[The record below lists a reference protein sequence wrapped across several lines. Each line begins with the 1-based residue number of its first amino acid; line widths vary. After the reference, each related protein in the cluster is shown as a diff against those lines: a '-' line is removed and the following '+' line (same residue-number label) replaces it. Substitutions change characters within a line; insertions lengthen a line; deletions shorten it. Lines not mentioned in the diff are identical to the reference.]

1 MSLVFDCGE
10 SSYVDCVI
18 RRLLYTMGES
28 QQNFSALN
36 FDKLNL
42 DNFHTWKF
50 SMKMFLIGKGLW
62 EIVDGSE
69 TVAEGAGT
77 DALAKFKKRDNLAL
91 STICLG
97 INSDLHI
104 YVRASKSGKD
114 AWDAL
119 SKRFEEKTL
128 SKKISYR
135 RKLYRTNMNPGTDM
149 TTHINHIKT
158 ISEHLEA
165 LDDPV
170 PEKDLVMILIS
181 SWPPEYNNLITTL
194 ETLEEEKLEWT
205 YVRDRAIAE
214 YERIKRKRDDHVNSK
229 DEALN
234 INFPNR
240 GRGRGRGRGRK
251 QNGQE
256 KSEKRTCHRCKEV
269 GHIVKNCPKKDQ
281 PKDRENGD
289 ANANI
294 VIVDDDGEYALMSNI
309 NENQFDDADDE
320 PDTDTDVDIAVING
334 YDPLINKDTED
345 TSSEC
350 IDGSDD
356 SGDESDTSPRCSS
369 ISDVADLNADDVEYA
384 LTVASD
390 KGAPHPSECCDNNPW
405 LLDSGS
411 SRHMTPSK
419 DDFVTYLKLKIPVKV
434 GLADDS
440 SVLGYGIGNV
450 NITLFDGNQFVSVVI
465 KNVLYVPKLKRR
477 LLSITDITEKGSIVT
492 FGDGICT
499 VKMKGKHFLLG
510 QRHGKLWRVPCQE
523 EQCFLSAAES
533 FTASAKEISIELW
546 HQRYGHLS
554 YGNLD
559 ILNRK
564 KMVNGLG
571 DINSKNLPNDNCEG
585 CILGKHN
592 RSPFPKKSASST
604 TQPLDL
610 IHSDVC
616 GPMSVESIGGSR
628 YFITF
633 IDDNSRFVVT
643 YSMKHK
649 NEALDKFKEFVEMA
663 ETKFERRM
671 KKVRTDNGGEYVSNA
686 FNNYLKERGT
696 QDQRTVPYTPEQNAV
711 AERMNRTLL
720 EKVRSMLHHSKLPLR
735 FWAEALATATHLRN
749 CSPTST
755 LDETPYERW
764 NGEKP
769 DVSSFRVFGCK
780 AYAHIPKENRKKLD
794 PKSQKCIFLG
804 YPVGVKGY
812 KLYDP
817 STRKMIVRRDVIFVE
832 NNFDNNIEKNGE
844 PDELLPA
851 ICFDL
856 DYDQSDDED
865 INDDVTR
872 EEEDRGNVGEQEAPR
887 EERPRRNV
895 NPINRYGSIA
905 THQDGHW
912 EILGAPDEANL
923 AIGVGVDDPKSYQD
937 AMSSP
942 NSDRWKTAA
951 DVEMNSIL
959 KNKTWELVDL
969 PPGKTAIGSKWVF
982 KTKMNADGSINKHKA
997 RLVAQGFAQQHG
1009 IDYEETFAPVVKY
1022 VSLRTVLA
1030 IANQHNM
1037 ELHQMDVNSA
1047 YLNGDIDADIYM
1059 RQPEGFIDSDNPNKV
1074 CKLRKGLYG
1083 LKQGGRIWNQKI
1095 DHYLKSQG
1103 YTPSDADPCIY
1114 VKHNQGK
1121 IVIIALYVDDTIIA
1135 SNCNEMLHDAKKML
1149 NEKFDMTDLGEVK
1162 SILGM
1167 SVERN
1172 RAKGVL
1178 TINQSAYL
1186 QSALERFGMA
1196 DCNPVST
1203 PMEPGKHYEKTPD
1216 DEEGFNTREF
1226 QALIGSLVYASIAT
1240 RPDISE
1246 AVGKLS
1252 QHMSRPNKEHWAAAK
1267 RVLRYIKGTLQFGLN
1282 FERSDNFKLIGYS
1295 DADWAGDVDTRK
1307 STSGYVFMLGKAT
1320 VAWAS
1325 KKQSV
1330 VALSTT
1336 EAEYIAL
1343 CSATQEAVWLRR
1355 LLQSLRE
1362 GQARP
1367 TTIFEDN
1374 RGAISLSKNPKDHT
1388 RTKHIDI
1395 KYHYV
1400 RDAVQNNEI
1409 DIQPCET
1416 KLMIADQLT
1425 KGLPKPAFEKHRNA
1439 MNVEVY

>member
-1 MSLVFDCGE
+1 M
-10 SSYVDCVI
+10 
-18 RRLLYTMGES
+18 
-28 QQNFSALN
+28 
-36 FDKLNL
+36 
-42 DNFHTWKF
+42 
-50 SMKMFLIGKGLW
+50 
-62 EIVDGSE
+62 
-69 TVAEGAGT
+69 
-77 DALAKFKKRDNLAL
+77 
-91 STICLG
+91 
-97 INSDLHI
+97 NSDLHI
-104 YVRASKSGKD
+104 YVRAAKSGKD

-294 VIVDDDGEYALMSNI
+294 VIVNDDGEYALMSNI
-309 NENQFDDADDE
+309 NENQFDDADDA
-320 PDTDTDVDIAVING
+320 PDTDTDVDIAVIDG
-334 YDPLINKDTED
+334 YDPVINTDTED

-356 SGDESDTSPRCSS
+356 SGDDSDTSPRCSP
-369 ISDVADLNADDVEYA
+369 ISDVADSNADDVEDA
-384 LTVASD
+384 LHVSPNGD
-390 KGAPHPSECCDNNPW
+390 KLTLDRALCARDDHW
-405 LLDSGS
+405 TLDSGCT
-411 SRHMTPSK
+411 RHMTPVKSEFTSYVE
-419 DDFVTYLKLKIPVKV
+419 FVKPIPVN
-434 GLADDS
+434 LADKS
-440 SVLGYGIGNV
+440 QIYGYGIGNV
-450 NITLFDGNQFVSVVI
+450 MIKLFDGSTFVPVVI
-465 KNVLYVPKLKRR
+465 KNVMYVPKLHRK
-477 LLSITDITEKGSIVT
+477 LLSISDITDRGSTVT
-492 FGDGICT
+492 FAGRSST
-499 VKMKGKHFLLG
+499 VTINGKTFLFG
-510 QRHGKLWRVPCQE
+510 QRHGKLWLLYCDDE
-523 EQCFLSAAES
+523 ECFVNFVGEVQ
-533 FTASAKEISIELW
+533 TKETPKELW
-546 HQRYGHLS
+546 HQRYAHLS
-554 YGNLD
+554 STYLD
-559 ILNRK
+559 MLQSRS
-564 KMVNGLG
+564 MVDGLSFAH
-571 DINSKNLPNDNCEG
+571 DDEISICEG
-585 CILGKHN
+585 CIYGKQH
-592 RSPFPKKSASST
+592 RRPFPKASKRVT
-604 TQPLDL
+604 TSPLEL

-616 GPMSVESIGGSR
+616 GPISTPTIGGSR
-628 YFITF
+628 YFVTF
-633 IDDNSRFVVT
+633 IDNFSRYTVA
-643 YSMKHK
+643 YMMKRK
-649 NEALDKFKEFVEMA
+649 DEALDKFKEYVAMA
-663 ETKFERRM
+663 ETKFNR
-671 KKVRTDNGGEYVSNA
+671 KVVTVRTDNGGEYCSND
-686 FNNYLKERGT
+686 FDEFLRKRGT
-696 QDQRTVPYTPEQNAV
+696 QEERTIPYTSQQNGL
-711 AERMNRTLL
+711 AERMNRTLMD
-720 EKVRSMLHHSKLPLR
+720 KVRSMLYHSNLPLR
-735 FWAEALATATHLRN
+735 FWGEALSTAVYLTNR
-749 CSPTST
+749 SPTST
-755 LDETPYERW
+755 LNETPYERW
-764 NGEKP
+764 NGGSKP
-769 DVSSFRVFGCK
+769 DVSNLRVWGCN
-780 AYAHIPKENRKKLD
+780 AYMHVPDQKRKKLD
-794 PKSQKCIFLG
+794 RKSTKCIFVG
-804 YPVGVKGY
+804 YPEGKKGY
-812 KLYDP
+812 KLYEL
-817 STRKMIVRRDVIFVE
+817 STGKMRSSRDVIFVE
-832 NNFDNNIEKNGE
+832 NAFDQSVDKGDE
-844 PDELLPA
+844 PTELLPSS
-851 ICFDL
+851 FFENFG
-856 DYDQSDDED
+856 DED
-865 INDDVTR
+865 DD
-872 EEEDRGNVGEQEAPR
+872 EEDRVINEQDDAELNEDIGNGDQDNRNDNRNDNDSGEDVRAQPEVPTRPKRNTRAPEFYGDIVSHRFGQWEENVNAVICDDPTSYQEAM
-887 EERPRRNV
+887 
-895 NPINRYGSIA
+895 A
-905 THQDGHW
+905 
-912 EILGAPDEANL
+912 
-923 AIGVGVDDPKSYQD
+923 
-937 AMSSP
+937 SP

-1022 VSLRTVLA
+1022 VSLRAVLA

-1095 DHYLKSQG
+1095 DRYLKTQG

-1135 SNCNEMLHDAKKML
+1135 SNCNEMLLDAKKML

-1186 QSALERFGMA
+1186 RSVLERFGMA

-1252 QHMSRPNKEHWAAAK
+1252 QHMSKPNKEHWAAAK
-1267 RVLRYIKGTLQFGLN
+1267 RVLRYIKGTLQFGLY
-1282 FERSDNFKLIGYS
+1282 FERSDNFELIGYS

-1307 STSGYVFMLGKAT
+1307 STSGYIFMLGKAT

-1416 KLMIADQLT
+1416 KQMIADNLT